1 MHISFTRI
9 STPQLD
15 LNVSL
20 VPHWLFFFS
29 LFGRSAVCI
38 ISQGYLLVL
47 RSHDLRLFSILQ
59 KGGIFLK
66 YFFPELLEIFQC
78 SLFPLFFF
86 YNSPPLGFLPCFCLS
101 FFSCF
106 LSHTLSLMRLCHFF
120 QLDQELLLLLVS
132 LLHFKNFGVLLE
144 NIGGDG
150 EKHDDIKTKTK
161 TFFCLC
167 IVDLDTITR
176 FLNKLNRTLKAQF

>member
-47 RSHDLRLFSILQ
+47 RSHDLRLFSTLQ
-59 KGGIFLK
+59 KDGVFLK
-66 YFFPELLEIFQC
+66 YFFPELLEILQY

-86 YNSPPLGFLPCFCLS
+86 YNSSLLGFLPCFCLS
-101 FFSCF
+101 FFFCF
-106 LSHTLSLMRLCHFF
+106 LSHTLSPIRLHHFF
-120 QLDQELLLLLVS
+120 QLDQELLLLFVS

-144 NIGGDG
+144 NIGEDG
-150 EKHDDIKTKTK
+150 GKHNDIETKAK

-167 IVDLDTITR
+167 IVDLGTITR
-176 FLNKLNRTLKAQF
+176 FLNKLNRTLKVQF